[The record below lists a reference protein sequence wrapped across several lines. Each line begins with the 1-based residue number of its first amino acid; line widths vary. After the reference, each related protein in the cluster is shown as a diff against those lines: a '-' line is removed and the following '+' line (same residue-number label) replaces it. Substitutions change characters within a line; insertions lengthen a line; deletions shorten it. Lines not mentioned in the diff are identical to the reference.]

1 MASTSPNKNNKQTDL
16 FLRRNN
22 STTRRL
28 KISSAGG
35 AWSLSSTTDGTA
47 IPQQPSQQN
56 ILLQT
61 KTATPTKKRS
71 SSPPLSPVMLSP
83 IRSARLS
90 PLVGHP
96 DSMSE
101 TINGGRNGYMG
112 PFSVTDERQAYG
124 ASDTIAKNYRL
135 HSAGL
140 TMALMRHPQDHMDA
154 VAAKEAEAAAN
165 GGMRRASKGMSRSAS
180 APLSLVPVSP
190 APRGLHKM
198 NRGPKPPTR
207 RLNATD
213 WDPSGPGQSFEQAK
227 MAAVNARTVQTPHPY
242 RMNIP
247 GPLLTKG
254 TDEWKVS
261 DTTVQAIEKY
271 WNALST
277 SESDAREVHQDRVA
291 GIAARCEMHEKVA
304 LKQFFDMTMV
314 EVQYE
319 YAAANRRTAL
329 NYKLLSPRRGGT
341 GINPQDMRVIPQWW
355 SSSEYRCPSWKI
367 LRRTGVHPDVFPLG
381 LHAMRKYYSA
391 IEFGVAL
398 HLKQMWH
405 IQESKSGTVTS
416 SGILLVDLNSPSLRK
431 HFPLETKMFSTVCKD
446 AMEDM
451 RDSIREHFLTKVFSY
466 LVLTTRGM
474 GSQIMDPENQTA
486 LEEAKLNTTTDL
498 GPLELR
504 LQAAMKKSAQEL
516 KEANGL
522 NDVAQTS
529 QDIDAAAV
537 KLVARAVVF
546 LWKNIRS
553 MFEHSMDRFVQTFQA
568 RASNP
573 VFKHDSKSAF
583 DVYPRDPTRLSGRVS
598 RAQVLVAA
606 IRHAAG
612 KTTGFEDAIYLL
624 GGVSAHEPIIHIA
637 LVMDT
642 TNSEESTG
650 AINISPSLEE
660 LCKSTDQTLEYMCRV
675 VNLTQSDAA
684 EAHPGHRNDNSDS
697 GDEVTTE
704 GQHATSN
711 VPETAKDAAMKRAF
725 GASFD
730 EDLVVSAKNKIRAVL
745 TEEYSRILAAQTQL
759 LCRFGSVFETKED
772 TAITDLCEGEPDGK
786 TSADQCRNELGKVKK
801 MIRRLLSIKK
811 SAMSAVD
818 NVVQGNIFALRT
830 DSFKEQIVNRVDT
843 LVERLVKHVSMINH
857 NTMKDMCNEYS
868 SITEKLVT
876 NPEDSDELKE
886 LQRFFNDI
894 QPRITELNESVRTV
908 VFSRVRFLTLQ
919 RGHYLGTGD
928 KTLFAALFS
937 WPSEMESVQE
947 RSINIQNAEKVKR
960 EEILRN
966 RKRFFDKELKII
978 ERDIAKLYDMNSL
991 EAPEIRRTVK
1001 KIKALEVSIE
1011 GAEVEC
1017 EDIAAQDVLLQLEP
1031 SDEFATFVQSFHGG
1045 LKPFQ
1050 ELWFAINDKLEH
1062 FTTWYESP
1070 LTDLNPEEIE
1080 NTADDIRR
1088 ALMKVQKSF
1097 DDSDQTG
1104 LSELAKTVQLEC
1116 SEFLE
1121 KLHPLMTLLCTRGMK
1136 ARHWSN
1142 INDITG
1148 LSIRH
1153 TPGANLEQMVQYGL
1167 HLHIEDI
1174 EDTCINAS
1182 KEYSLESSLN
1192 KMEEEWNGV
1201 VFGSKAYK
1209 ESGTSILASVEE
1221 IETILDDQIVRAQAM
1236 RGSRYIGPFIDRIT
1250 KWEKMLSTLEDLI
1263 ANWLKVQATW
1273 LYLESIFSSADIQ
1286 KQMPT
1291 EAKRFATVDR
1301 TWRDVMKETEEDPRV
1316 TTIGE
1321 KQGMLDR
1328 LIAANHLLELV
1339 QKGLADYLNTKR
1351 IFFPRFFFLSNDEL
1365 LEILSETKDPTKVQP
1380 HLKKCFEG
1388 IQALVFDKDMAI
1400 THMVSSEKEK
1410 VQFEYDNIKE
1420 KLIQPADSGGCVEIW
1435 LDQIQ
1440 TAMRKTMAYVLDT
1453 SMEAYGVESPK
1464 GGRTEWLA
1472 RYPGQIV
1479 LSVTQT
1485 YWTQETTT
1493 ALTEAADGDKDAL
1506 KKYTDHLTGY
1516 LNDIVAMVRGEVPK
1530 IVRKTISS
1538 LCVLDVHSRDTLQNL
1553 QDAKIDS
1560 PMDFDWLCQLRY
1572 IYIPGG
1578 ESVETGSPASM
1589 KVQMINA
1596 ERLYAYEYLGNSSR
1610 LVITPLTDRCYRTLM
1625 GAIHLDYGGAP
1636 AGPAGTGK
1644 TETVKDLGKAVATQT
1659 VVYNCSDTLDYQAM
1673 GKFFKGLAGTGAWC
1687 CFDEF
1692 NRITLEV
1699 LSVVAQQ
1706 ILTIT
1711 LAKVAKL
1718 DRFDFEDEN
1727 IALRRTCNVFVT
1739 MNPGYAGRQELP
1751 DNLKALMRSVAMMV
1765 PDYAQIGQIILYSMG
1780 YYQGKELAVKIVMTY
1795 KLCSEQLSNQRH
1807 YDYGMRAV
1815 IAVLLTMGNLK
1826 RKFPDVNEDVLCLR
1840 GIVDVNLPKFLAP
1853 DVPLFEG
1860 ITGDL
1865 FPGVSLPVV
1874 DRSKMNPV
1882 LLEHIAEAG
1891 LQPTPY
1897 FLKKVYEI
1905 YEMMCVRHGF
1915 MVVGLP
1921 YAAKTNG
1928 LKMLAKVLT
1937 TLKERDPEDHRW
1949 NKVHY
1954 QIINP
1959 KAVTMGQLYGE
1970 FDPVSREW
1978 SDGVLA
1984 IGYRNFSADPPKVGK
1999 KEDLKWVWFD
2009 GPVDAVWIE
2018 NMNTVLDNNKKLCLM
2033 NGEMIMMS
2041 DSMSM
2046 IFEPMDL
2053 EVASPATVSRV
2064 GVIYMEPH
2072 RMGWR
2077 PCVTSWLQRLQQ
2089 EPHDTESEVPCPA
2102 DKRTWNIDKKE
2113 ADNLNGLFEWLVDPA
2128 LCFVRRMCKEYAP
2141 TFDQTLVVGLCRLLE
2156 GFFESALGVKDDG
2169 KKKRRKKGEEVIKP
2183 SITQA
2188 TMESSFLFAL
2198 IWSIGATI
2206 DGTGRIAFSD
2216 FIHEFLADPNVCEKK
2231 KEYKAVNTQL
2241 MLRDWKYPFDAPRKL
2256 VGKIPSKNMYDE
2268 RFSMETKKW
2277 VGWMSTL
2284 SKHEIP
2290 ADAAFASILV
2300 STEVSQQLEYIMGTL
2315 IAEKHPILLIG
2326 PTGTGK
2332 SALINKL
2339 LCKTLPQEIYRMIK
2353 VGFTARTEAGAAQ
2366 DIIDGQ
2372 LGKRKRGVYGPP
2384 FGCKAV
2390 LFIDDINMPQ
2400 IEEYGAQPPVEL
2412 MRQFCDQNGWY
2423 DNSEKS
2429 FRTMI
2434 DCQLVAAMLPPGGS
2448 NNHITPR
2455 MMRWFSVV
2463 CIDEYQKPAMTLIFS
2478 TILNWHMKVSKMP
2491 NEITKHVKGLVEA
2504 CVDIYEAACANLRP
2518 TPVKSHYMF
2527 NLRDLARITQGL
2539 LALKPYEGMN
2549 ATTIL
2554 PKLFLHE
2561 VTRVIGDRLVNEED
2575 KQWLLDACGETI
2587 EKSFSGHTLNKIL
2600 GPLNP
2605 TGVQVASLDAQRCLF
2620 FGCYTDLGSQKPMYK
2635 EVIDAQALIP
2645 LFDQYLENY
2654 NTMAKTPMDLV
2665 LFVFAIEHVSRV
2677 CRVLAMPGGH
2687 ALLVGVGG
2695 SGRQSLSRLATFVL
2709 DYDIKQIALSK
2720 NYTMVEW
2727 RDDLRII
2734 LKAAGIGSKPF
2745 AFLFSDTQIKYDDFV
2760 LDINSILNT
2769 GQVPN
2774 LFAADDKA
2782 QIIDGMRVHAK
2793 NLPNGKG
2800 KNMSAEDLWEFYLQ
2814 RCQQNLHVLLA
2825 FSPIGSAFRDRL
2837 RAFPSLINCTTID
2850 WFFQWPTDA
2859 LEAVAAKFLST
2870 IEMEDSVKS
2879 QIIVTCSYLHNS
2891 VRTLASKFEEK
2902 LKRVTYTTPTS
2913 YLELLRSYQS
2923 SLDVCREQVGLSRDR
2938 YANGL
2943 DKLDFAAEQVAT
2955 MQQELTDLLPVLA
2968 DSQEKTNEL
2977 MVTIEKKLPGV
2988 QEMQK
2993 TVGQE
2998 AAVVQVEA
3006 DSCNKMKSEC
3016 EADLAE
3022 AIPLL
3027 AMALKALDTLK
3038 SSDITEVKAMK
3049 TPPAGVVLTMSA
3061 VCIMMG
3067 VKSEKIK
3074 DPNDPTKKVTDF
3086 WGPSKKHLLGDSKFL
3101 SHLKVYDKD
3110 NIDPKIMKKIRKTYI
3125 DDPGF
3130 QPNIVK
3136 KASVAAMGL
3145 CQWVRAME
3153 AYDRVAKV
3161 VAPKKAKLAESEAQL
3176 KVTLEALGIKKAE
3189 LKKVEDDLA
3198 ALEANLSEAQTRK
3211 KDLEA
3216 NVALCN
3222 DKLVRAQELLDGLGG
3237 EKTRWGASV
3246 ERLNDEY
3253 LQVTGNVLISAGL
3266 MAYLGPF
3273 TSEFRSD
3280 IIKDWVVV
3288 CKERKIP
3295 CADEPSLVRTLGDQ
3309 VAIRQ
3314 WQLEGLPADAIST
3327 DNAITVFNSRRW
3339 PLMIDPQGQANKWIR
3354 NMEKANQ
3361 LKAIKLTDEN
3371 YMRTVENAVQFG
3383 SPVLLENV
3391 LEELDPTLEPLLQK
3405 LTFKQGGVLCIRLGD
3420 STVEYSEE
3428 FRFYMTTKL
3437 TNPHYLPEVAV
3448 KVTLLNFMITPAG
3461 LRDQL
3466 LTIVVV
3472 EERPDLAAEK
3482 NRLIVEG
3489 AENAKKLKECED
3501 NILAILSSAEG
3512 NILENADAIKA
3523 LKDSKE
3529 ISNEI
3534 AEKQRITIE
3543 TEKQIDEVRA
3553 KYVPVAVRGQI
3564 LYFNVSDLALIE
3576 PTYQYSLE
3584 WFAALFVKGIRN
3596 SEKSRDLEKRLENL
3610 SAFFTYS
3617 LYCNICRSLLEKDK
3631 LLFSFLTT
3639 IRIAQAVGTV
3649 DYAEWY
3655 FLLTGGMVVEN
3666 RHRNPAKDWLSEKG
3680 WGEFCRLSDLPAFSG
3695 LRISIAGEPDL
3706 WKVIY
3711 DSDDAESEPLPGDWN
3726 SRLDIFKKLLV
3737 LRCIRPDKLELAI
3750 QNYIIDSMGHKYV
3763 TPPSFNLPACFEESA
3778 PLSPLVFVL
3787 SAGADPMTN
3796 LLKLA
3801 SDMKMQVD
3809 SVSLGQGQGP
3819 KAEKLMTDGKKN
3831 GTWVCL
3837 QNAHLASSWL
3847 PSLERVCEQ
3856 TTADECHDGYR
3867 LWITTYPSNEFP
3879 VSILQN
3885 AVKITL
3891 EPPKGMKANIMGSY
3905 TNDPVCD
3912 PVFFASVEREVIFRR
3927 MLYSLCFFHAN
3938 IQERKEFGALGW
3950 NNAYEFN
3957 NSDLLISIKQ
3967 LAMFLNLYDE
3977 IPFKALNYCLGS
3989 CNYGGRVTDDKDN
4002 RTLDAI
4008 LKDFFCP
4015 EMLEDDH
4022 KITASGSYV
4031 MPPDGNY
4038 QSYLTFIQTLPLTTK
4053 PEVFGLHQNASITK
4067 DQKATRTLLAS
4078 VLITEASR
4086 GGAADDEEEESSD
4099 KDADKKETKSQ
4110 LELTFEIAAIQL
4122 EKIPPL
4128 YDMEF
4133 AKLKYPVKWD
4143 NSMNTVLGQELERFN
4158 KLSSVISQSLKDI
4171 KDGIKGVIVMSAD
4184 LEIAGQSL
4192 FYGKV
4197 PDKWLDASYPSLKP
4211 LSSYVLDFLEKLK
4224 FLKTWLDGKSPPTF
4238 WISGFY
4244 FTQAFLTGTLQ
4255 NHARRYTIP
4264 IDDVHFDYEMMSRPW
4279 ETYRKPPK
4287 DGCYVYG
4294 MFLDGA
4300 RWNPETKLLDHS
4312 RPKVL
4317 FSEAPT
4323 VWLKPAASAD
4333 LKVFSHYV
4341 CPTYKTSQRYGMLS
4355 TTGHS
4360 TNFVMYLK
4368 IPSEEGS
4375 SDQWIKG
4382 GVAALTQL
4390 DD

>member
-1 MASTSPNKNNKQTDL
+1 MADKKQNSTSDL
-16 FLRRNN
+16 FLQRNAPV
-22 STTRRL
+22 SRRL
-28 KISSAGG
+28 QISSSGG
-35 AWSLSSTTDGTA
+35 AWSLSSATTSSSNAGNNDQQQQRDFLRSDTA
-47 IPQQPSQQN
+47 SP
-56 ILLQT
+56 T
-61 KTATPTKKRS
+61 KTRTSLAP
-71 SSPPLSPVMLSP
+71 SSPIMLSP

-90 PLVGHP
+90 TRGAGEA
-96 DSMSE
+96 DAMSE
-101 TINGGRNGYMG
+101 TVGGSKHVFMG
-112 PFSVTDERQAYG
+112 PFSITDERQAYG

-135 HSAGL
+135 HSRGL
-140 TMALMRHPQDHMDA
+140 TMDLIKNSQDHMDM
-154 VAAKEAEAAAN
+154 VAAKEAESASSESAASR
-165 GGMRRASKGMSRSAS
+165 MKGLTRSAS
-180 APLSLVPVSP
+180 APLSVIPVSP

-198 NRGPKPPTR
+198 NRGPKPATR
-207 RLNATD
+207 MLDAKN

-227 MAAVNARTVQTPHPY
+227 MEAVLSRTVQTPHPY
-242 RMNIP
+242 RMDVP
-247 GPLLTKG
+247 GVLLVRG
-254 TDEWKVS
+254 TDEWKVNES
-261 DTTVQAIEKY
+261 TARAIEKY
-271 WNALST
+271 WEVLTT
-277 SESDAREVHQDRVA
+277 SESDTREPDEARLNGITTRSEMASKPKVLHRCFDMIMSEVHQD
-291 GIAARCEMHEKVA
+291 
-304 LKQFFDMTMV
+304 
-314 EVQYE
+314 
-319 YAAANRRTAL
+319 YAAANRRMTL

-341 GINPQDMRVIPQWW
+341 GINPKDLIDLPQWW
-355 SSSEYRCPSWKI
+355 SSAEYRCPSWKV
-367 LRRTGVHPDVFPLG
+367 LRRTGVNPDVFPNG
-381 LHAMRKYYSA
+381 LNSMRSYYSA
-391 IEFGVAL
+391 LEFGVSL
-398 HLKQMWH
+398 HLSQMWF
-405 IQESKSGTVTS
+405 EEECKSGSTRN
-416 SGILLVDLNSPSLRK
+416 GILFADLAAPSLRK
-431 HFPLETKMFSTVCKD
+431 LFPLESNLFSTACKD
-446 AMEDM
+446 AMEDT
-451 RDSIREHFLTKVFSY
+451 RDSLREHFLAKVFAF

-474 GSQIMDPENQTA
+474 GSQIMDPENQAA
-486 LEEAKLNTTTDL
+486 LADAKNASASKKEL

-504 LQAAMKKSAQEL
+504 LQAAMEKSAQEFNDAQSVGGTAQSSED
-516 KEANGL
+516 KDAEA
-522 NDVAQTS
+522 T
-529 QDIDAAAV
+529 
-537 KLVARAVVF
+537 KLVVRGVVF
-546 LWKNIRS
+546 LWKQLRK
-553 MFEHSMDRFVQTFQA
+553 MFEHSLDAFVDTFES
-568 RASNP
+568 RNHHP
-573 VFKHDSKSAF
+573 IFKHDSMLAH
-583 DVYPRDPTRLSGRVS
+583 DITPRNPTRLAGRATRSQILIAALRHTSGK
-598 RAQVLVAA
+598 A
-606 IRHAAG
+606 
-612 KTTGFEDAIYLL
+612 TGFENAIYLQ
-624 GGVSAHEPIIHIA
+624 GGVQLREPIINLSLAMNTNEEEGDIGT
-637 LVMDT
+637 LVV
-642 TNSEESTG
+642 
-650 AINISPSLEE
+650 SPTLKE
-660 LCKSTDQTLEYMCRV
+660 LYGCTDQTLGYLCRV
-675 VNLTQSDAA
+675 VNLTQRDAA
-684 EAHPGHRNDNSDS
+684 EAHPGHRSNADDQDTNAND
-697 GDEVTTE
+697 DEDGTTE
-704 GQHATSN
+704 ASG
-711 VPETAKDAAMKRAF
+711 AAMKRAF
-725 GASFD
+725 GAQSD
-730 EDLVVSAKNKIRAVL
+730 EELLRFAQEKVRTVL
-745 TEEYSRILAAQTQL
+745 TEEYTRLLNAHTQMLA
-759 LCRFGSVFETKED
+759 RFGSVFDSAKDEAVTQ
-772 TAITDLCEGEPDGK
+772 LCENSSEGK
-786 TSADQCRNELGKVKK
+786 TPADQCRNELSKINK
-801 MIRRLLSIKK
+801 MIRGFLRVKN
-811 SAMSAVD
+811 SALYAVD
-818 NVVQGNIFALRT
+818 SMVHSNIFALNTEVLKKQLIDRL
-830 DSFKEQIVNRVDT
+830 DG
-843 LVERLVKHVSMINH
+843 LVARLVKHVSTVNH
-857 NTMKDMCNEYS
+857 DHMKAMCNEYS
-868 SITEKLVT
+868 TITERLVT

-886 LQRFFNDI
+886 LQQFFNDI
-894 QPRITELNESVRTV
+894 QPRLTEMNEAVRLI
-908 VFSRVRFLTLQ
+908 VFPRVRFLTLGQ
-919 RGHYLGTGD
+919 GHYLGTGD

-978 ERDIAKLYDMNSL
+978 ERDIAKLYDMHSL
-991 EAPEIRRTVK
+991 DASEIKRAVK
-1001 KIKALEVSIE
+1001 KIKALEAAIE
-1011 GAEVEC
+1011 GAEIEC
-1017 EDIAAQDVLLQLEP
+1017 EDIAAQDILLQVEG
-1031 SDEFATFVQSFHGG
+1031 SDDFTVQVATFNNKLQ
-1045 LKPFQ
+1045 PFKD
-1050 ELWFAINDKLEH
+1050 LWFTVDEKLQQ
-1062 FTTWYESP
+1062 FTKWNEDP
-1070 LTDLNPEEIE
+1070 LTDLIPEEVE

-1088 ALMKVQKSF
+1088 SLVKVKKSF
-1097 DDSDQTG
+1097 EATDQTG
-1104 LSELAKTVQLEC
+1104 LAELAKTVQLEC
-1116 SEFLE
+1116 TDFLE
-1121 KLHPLMTLLCTRGMK
+1121 KMLPLMTLLCTRGMK
-1136 ARHWSN
+1136 ARHWSA

-1153 TPGANLEQMVQYGL
+1153 SPNANLQQMVQYGL
-1167 HLHIEDI
+1167 HLHVDDI

-1182 KEYSLESSLN
+1182 KEFSLEMSLN
-1192 KMEEEWNGV
+1192 KMEEEWEGV
-1201 VFGSKAYK
+1201 IFESKAYK
-1209 ESGTSILASVEE
+1209 ESGTAILASTEE

-1236 RGSRYIGPFIDRIT
+1236 RGSRFIGPFVDRIT
-1250 KWEKMLSTLEDLI
+1250 KWEKMLALLEDLI

-1301 TWRDVMKETEEDPRV
+1301 TWRDVMKETDEDPKV

-1321 KQGMLDR
+1321 KQGMLER

-1380 HLKKCFEG
+1380 HLRKCFEG

-1400 THMVSSEKEK
+1400 THMVSAEKEK
-1410 VQFEYDNIKE
+1410 VKFEYDKIKE

-1440 TAMRKTMAYVLDT
+1440 SAMRKTMAYVCDV
-1453 SMEAYGVESPK
+1453 SMEEYGKQTPN

-1472 RYPGQIV
+1472 DYPGQIV
-1479 LSVTQT
+1479 LGVSQT
-1485 YWTQETTT
+1485 YWTAETK
-1493 ALTEAADGDKDAL
+1493 AVLTEAQQGDKDAVQN
-1506 KKYTDHLTGY
+1506 YADVLTGY

-1530 IVRKTISS
+1530 IVRKTISA
-1538 LCVLDVHSRDTLQNL
+1538 LCVLDVHSRDTVQSLA
-1553 QDAKIDS
+1553 DHEICS
-1560 PMDFDWLCQLRY
+1560 PMDFDWLCQLRV
-1572 IYIPGG
+1572 IHVPGG
-1578 ESVETGSPASM
+1578 ESAETGNPASM

-1596 ERLYAYEYLGNSSR
+1596 ERLYAYEYLGNSMR

-1659 VVYNCSDTLDYQAM
+1659 VVYNCSDTLDYLAM

-1711 LAKVAKL
+1711 IAKVALL

-1727 IALRRTCNVFVT
+1727 ISLRRTCNVFVT

-1780 YYQGKELAVKIVMTY
+1780 YYKGKELAVKIVMTY
-1795 KLCSEQLSNQRH
+1795 KLCSEQLSNQKH

-1826 RKFPDVNEDVLCLR
+1826 RKFPEVEEDILCLR

-1865 FPGVSLPVV
+1865 FPGVELPTV
-1874 DRSKMNPV
+1874 DRSNMQPV

-1891 LQPTPY
+1891 LQPTDY
-1897 FLKKVYEI
+1897 FLKKVFEI

-1937 TLKERDPEDHRW
+1937 TLKERDPEDPRW

-1959 KAVTMGQLYGE
+1959 KSITMGQLYGQ

-1999 KEDLKWVWFD
+1999 KDDLKWVWFD
-2009 GPVDAVWIE
+2009 GPVDAIWIE

-2041 DSMSM
+2041 ESMSM

-2072 RMGWR
+2072 KLGWE
-2077 PCVTSWLQRLQQ
+2077 PCVQSWLQRMQG
-2089 EPHDTESEVPCPA
+2089 ETHDPDSETPCPLGM
-2102 DKRTWNIDKKE
+2102 RTWNLSKEE
-2113 ADNLNGLFEWLVDPA
+2113 ADHLNGLFNWLTDPSI
-2128 LCFVRRMCKEYAP
+2128 CFVRRMCKEYAP
-2141 TFDQTLVVGLCRLLE
+2141 TLDQTLVVGLCRLLE
-2156 GFFESALGVKDDG
+2156 SLLETALGEVKEV
-2169 KKKRRKKGEEVIKP
+2169 KKRKKKGEEVIRKTISTP
-2183 SITQA
+2183 VL
-2188 TMESSFLFAL
+2188 ESTFFFAL
-2198 IWSIGATI
+2198 IWSVGATI
-2206 DGTGRIAFSD
+2206 DGAGRVAFSD
-2216 FIHEFLADPNVCEKK
+2216 FLHAFLADPLVCEKN
-2231 KEYKAVNTQL
+2231 KEYKNVNTQL
-2241 MLRDWKYPFDAPRKL
+2241 MLRNWTYPFEGPRKFA
-2256 VGKIPSKNMYDE
+2256 GKLPSKNVYDE
-2268 RFSMETKKW
+2268 KYSLEAQKW
-2277 VGWMSTL
+2277 VSWMS
-2284 SKHEIP
+2284 SKGKLEIP
-2290 ADAAFASILV
+2290 EDAAFSSILV
-2300 STEVSQQLEYIMGTL
+2300 PTEVTEQLDFIMGLL
-2315 IAEKHPILLIG
+2315 IVEACPLLLIG

-2332 SALINKL
+2332 SAVISKL
-2339 LCKTLPQEIYRMIK
+2339 LTRDMPQEIYRMIK
-2353 VGFTARTEAGAAQ
+2353 VGFTAQTEPGAAQ
-2366 DIIDGQ
+2366 EIIDGR

-2390 LFIDDINMPQ
+2390 LFIDDINMPE

-2412 MRQFCDQNGWY
+2412 IRQFCDQGGWF

-2429 FRTMI
+2429 FRKMI

-2448 NNHITPR
+2448 NNNITPR
-2455 MMRWFSVV
+2455 MMRWFSVI
-2463 CIDEYQKPAMTLIFS
+2463 CIDEFQKPALTLIFS
-2478 TILNWHMKVSKMP
+2478 TILEWHMHKAKMP
-2491 NEITKHVKGLVEA
+2491 NDVTRHTKGLVEA
-2504 CVDIYEAACANLRP
+2504 CVNIYEFSCANLRP

-2539 LALKPYEGMN
+2539 LALQPYDGMD
-2549 ATTIL
+2549 AGSIL
-2554 PKLFLHE
+2554 PKLYLHE
-2561 VTRVIGDRLVNEED
+2561 VTRVIGDRLVNDED
-2575 KQWLLDACGETI
+2575 KQWLLTACGEVI
-2587 EKSFSGHTLNKIL
+2587 EECFSGHTLNKLI

-2605 TGVQVASLDAQRCLF
+2605 TGVQVASLDGLRNLF
-2620 FGCYTDLGSQKPMYK
+2620 FGFYTELGSSKPMYK
-2635 EVIDAQALIP
+2635 EVLDSQSLIP
-2645 LFDQYLENY
+2645 LFEQYLENY
-2654 NTMAKTPMDLV
+2654 NALAKTPMDLV
-2665 LFVFAIEHVSRV
+2665 LFVFAVEHVSRV

-2734 LKAAGIGSKPF
+2734 LKEAGIGTKPYV
-2745 AFLFSDTQIKYDDFV
+2745 FLFSDTQIKYNDFV

-2782 QIIDGMRVHAK
+2782 TIIDGMRIHAK
-2793 NLPNGKG
+2793 NLPNGRG
-2800 KNMSAEDLWEFYLQ
+2800 KSMSAEDLWDFYLE

-2859 LEAVAAKFLST
+2859 LEAVATKFLAP
-2870 IEMEDSVKS
+2870 IKMEDEIKS
-2879 QIIVTCSYLHNS
+2879 QIVVTCSYLHNS
-2891 VRTLASKFEEK
+2891 VRLLAVKYEEQ

-2913 YLELLRSYQS
+2913 YLELLKSYSS
-2923 SLDVCREQVGLSRDR
+2923 SLDNCREQVALARDR

-2943 DKLDFAAEQVAT
+2943 DKLDFAAEQVAH
-2955 MQQELTDLLPVLA
+2955 MQKELTDLLPVLA
-2968 DSQEKTNEL
+2968 DSQVKTDEL
-2977 MVTIEKKLPGV
+2977 MATIEKKLPGV
-2988 QEMQK
+2988 QELQK
-2993 TVGQE
+2993 TVGAE

-3006 DSCNKMKSEC
+3006 DKCNTMKSEC

-3027 AMALKALDTLK
+3027 ASALKALDTLK

-3049 TPPAGVVLTMSA
+3049 TPPSGVVLTMHA

-3067 VKSEKIK
+3067 VSGEKIK
-3074 DPNDPTKKVTDF
+3074 DPNDPSKKIMDF
-3086 WGPSKKHLLGDSKFL
+3086 WGPAKKHLLGDSKFL
-3101 SHLKVYDKD
+3101 SNLKVYDKD
-3110 NIDPKIMKKIRKTYI
+3110 NIDAKKMAKIRKKFI
-3125 DDPGF
+3125 PDENF
-3130 QPNIVK
+3130 QPAIVK

-3145 CQWVRAME
+3145 CSWVRAME

-3161 VAPKKAKLAESEAQL
+3161 VAPKKAKLAESSAQL
-3176 KVTLEALGIKKAE
+3176 KVTLEALGVKKAD

-3198 ALEANLSEAQTRK
+3198 ALEANLAEAQRK
-3211 KDLEA
+3211 KADLEA
-3216 NVALCN
+3216 NVQLCN
-3222 DKLVRAQELLDGLGG
+3222 DKLVRATELLEGLGG
-3237 EKTRWGASV
+3237 EKSRWGESV
-3246 ERLNDEY
+3246 TRLSEEY
-3253 LQVTGNVLISAGL
+3253 KQVTGNVLVSAGL

-3273 TSEFRSD
+3273 TSEFRSG
-3280 IIKDWVVV
+3280 IINDWANI

-3295 CADEPSLVRTLGDQ
+3295 CANAPSLMRTLGDS
-3309 VAIRQ
+3309 VTVRQ
-3314 WQLEGLPADAIST
+3314 WQLDGLPADDIST
-3327 DNAITVFNSRRW
+3327 DNAITIFNSRRW

-3354 NMEKANQ
+3354 NMEKENQ

-3391 LEELDPTLEPLLQK
+3391 LEQLDPTLEPLLQK
-3405 LTFKQGGVLCIRLGD
+3405 LTFKQGGVTCIRLGD

-3466 LTIVVV
+3466 LTTVVL

-3501 NILAILSSAEG
+3501 NILGILSSAEG

-3523 LKDSKE
+3523 LKDSKA
-3529 ISNEI
+3529 ISNVI
-3534 AEKQRITIE
+3534 AEKQKVAIE
-3543 TEKQIDEVRA
+3543 TEKKIDEVRS

-3564 LYFNVSDLALIE
+3564 LYFNVADLALIE

-3584 WFAALFVKGIRN
+3584 WFSALFVRGIQN
-3596 SEKSRDLEKRLENL
+3596 SEKSRDLDKRLENL

-3639 IRIAQAVGTV
+3639 VRIAQGKNEL

-3666 RHRNPAKDWLSEKG
+3666 TNRNPAKEWLSDKG
-3680 WGEFCRLSDLPAFSG
+3680 WGELCRLSDLPAFQG
-3695 LRISIAGEPDL
+3695 LRHSISGEPVL
-3706 WKVIY
+3706 WRVIY
-3711 DSDDAESEPLPGDWN
+3711 DSDDAENEPLPGDWN
-3726 SRLDIFKKLLV
+3726 EKLSTFKKMLV
-3737 LRCIRPDKLELAI
+3737 LRCIRPDKLELAV
-3750 QNYIIDSMGHKYV
+3750 QNYIIECMGMKYV
-3763 TPPSFNLPACFEESA
+3763 TPPPFNLPACFEESA

-3801 SDMKMQVD
+3801 SDMKTQVD

-3819 KAEKLMTDGKKN
+3819 KAEKLMVDGKKN

-3856 TTADECHDGYR
+3856 TTAEECHNDYR
-3867 LWITTYPSNEFP
+3867 LWITTYPSDEFP

-3891 EPPKGMKANIMGSY
+3891 EPPKGMRANIMGSY
-3905 TNDPVCD
+3905 TNDPICD
-3912 PVFFASVEREVIFRR
+3912 PVFFSSVKREVIFRR
-3927 MLYSLCFFHAN
+3927 MLYSLCFFHSN

-3967 LAMFLNLYDE
+3967 LSMFLDLYEE
-3977 IPFKALNYCLGS
+3977 IPFKALNYCYS
-3989 CNYGGRVTDDKDN
+3989 QCNYGGRVTDDKDN

-4015 EMLEDDH
+4015 AMLEDDH
-4022 KITASGSYV
+4022 PITASGSYV

-4067 DQKATRTLLAS
+4067 DQKATRMLLAS

-4086 GGAADDEEEESSD
+4086 GGGGDDDDDDAGDAED
-4099 KDADKKETKSQ
+4099 KVEKKSQ
-4110 LELTFEIAAIQL
+4110 LDLTFDIAETQL
-4122 EKIPPL
+4122 QKIPPPF
-4128 YDMEF
+4128 DMEY

-4158 KLSSVISQSLKDI
+4158 TLSSVITQSLQDI
-4171 KDGIKGVIVMSAD
+4171 MDGIKGVIVMSSD
-4184 LEIAGQSL
+4184 LEFAGQSL
-4192 FYGKV
+4192 FYGAV
-4197 PDKWLDASYPSLKP
+4197 PEKWLDASYPSLKP
-4211 LSSYVLDFLEKLK
+4211 LASYVLDLLDRLL
-4224 FLKTWLDGKSPPTF
+4224 FLKKWLDGKAPPTY
-4238 WISGFY
+4238 WVSGFY

-4264 IDDVHFDYEMMSRPW
+4264 IDDVAFDYEMMARPW
-4279 ETYRKPPK
+4279 ETYRKGPK

-4294 MFLDGA
+4294 LYLDGA
-4300 RWNPETKLLDHS
+4300 RWNPDKKLLDHS
-4312 RPKVL
+4312 LPKVL
-4317 FSEAPT
+4317 FAELPM
-4323 VWLKPAASAD
+4323 VWLKPAANAE
-4333 LKVFSHYV
+4333 LKEFDHYV

-4368 IPSEEGS
+4368 IPSEAGS
-4375 SDQWIKG
+4375 SDSWIKG

>member
-1 MASTSPNKNNKQTDL
+1 MLETKVNNLFSFLISLFSFLLLLFFLYLYRVFSFD
-16 FLRRNN
+16 FLRHR
-22 STTRRL
+22 
-28 KISSAGG
+28 
-35 AWSLSSTTDGTA
+35 
-47 IPQQPSQQN
+47 
-56 ILLQT
+56 
-61 KTATPTKKRS
+61 PT
-71 SSPPLSPVMLSP
+71 LNV
-83 IRSARLS
+83 I
-90 PLVGHP
+90 
-96 DSMSE
+96 
-101 TINGGRNGYMG
+101 
-112 PFSVTDERQAYG
+112 
-124 ASDTIAKNYRL
+124 
-135 HSAGL
+135 
-140 TMALMRHPQDHMDA
+140 
-154 VAAKEAEAAAN
+154 
-165 GGMRRASKGMSRSAS
+165 
-180 APLSLVPVSP
+180 PVSP
-190 APRGLHKM
+190 APRGKYKL
-198 NRGPKPPTR
+198 NRGAPPKKNV
-207 RLNATD
+207 LDKKN
-213 WDPSGPGQSFEQAK
+213 WDPSRSMGTSFEEAK
-227 MAAVNARTVQTPHPY
+227 MKAVRSRTIQTPHPY
-242 RMNIP
+242 RLDLP
-247 GPLLTKG
+247 GQLLTKG
-254 TDEWKVS
+254 TDEWKIN

-271 WNALST
+271 WNVLSK
-277 SESDAREVHQDRVA
+277 SDSDTRDPGNQRIA
-291 GIAARCEMHEKVA
+291 GIAARSEMENKPE
-304 LKQFFDMTMV
+304 LRNYFDMIMS
-314 EVQYE
+314 EVHME
-319 YAAANRRTAL
+319 YSAANRRIAL
-329 NYKLLSPRRGGT
+329 DYKLMSPRRGGT
-341 GINPQDMRVIPQWW
+341 GINPKDLHALPQWW
-355 SSSEYRCPSWKI
+355 SSPEYRCPSWKI
-367 LRRTGVHPDVFPLG
+367 LRNTGINPDVFPIG
-381 LHAMRKYYSA
+381 LHALRSYYSA
-391 IEFGVAL
+391 VEFGASL
-398 HLKQMWH
+398 HLSHMWH
-405 IQESKSGTVTS
+405 VQQNTS
-416 SGILLVDLNSPSLRK
+416 SSSNILLVDLNAPSFRK
-431 HFPLETKMFSTVCKD
+431 NFPLDTKAFTSACKD
-446 AMEDM
+446 TMEDM
-451 RDSIREHFLTKVFSY
+451 RDSLREHFLAKVFAY
-466 LVLTTRGM
+466 LVMTTRGM
-474 GSQIMDPENQTA
+474 GSQIMDPDNQSA
-486 LEEAKLNTTTDL
+486 LEDTKNKAKEEL

-504 LQAAMKKSAQEL
+504 LQAAMEKSAALDAKENIKDGVKSPQEIDD
-516 KEANGL
+516 EA
-522 NDVAQTS
+522 T
-529 QDIDAAAV
+529 
-537 KLVARAVVF
+537 KLVVRGVVF
-546 LWKNIRS
+546 LWKQFRA
-553 MFEHSMDRFVQTFQA
+553 MFENSVDAFVDSFESRHSH
-568 RASNP
+568 P
-573 VFKHDSKSAF
+573 ILKHDSTTAF
-583 DVYPRDPTRLSGRVS
+583 SVHPRDPTRLPGQATKS
-598 RAQVLVAA
+598 QILVAA

-612 KTTGFEDAIYLL
+612 KTTGFEDAIYQQ
-624 GGVSAHEPIIHIA
+624 GGVQVREPIVTLSLTMYIA
-637 LVMDT
+637 DEDGV
-642 TNSEESTG
+642 NTG
-650 AINISPSLEE
+650 ELTISPSLEE
-660 LCKSTDQTLEYMCRV
+660 LCNSTNKTLEYMCRV

-684 EAHPGHRNDNSDS
+684 EAHPGHRNSSDS
-697 GDEVTTE
+697 DEEDENGD
-704 GQHATSN
+704 
-711 VPETAKDAAMKRAF
+711 TASPKGPSAMKRAF

-730 EDLVVSAKNKIRAVL
+730 EDLVLVAQSKIKNVL
-745 TEEYSRILAAQTQL
+745 TSEYTRMLQEHQKML
-759 LCRFGSVFETKED
+759 GRFENIFSNEHDETV
-772 TAITDLCEGEPDGK
+772 TNLCENEPEGK
-786 TSADQCRNELGKVKK
+786 TPADRCRNELQKIQATIQKLLRVKN
-801 MIRRLLSIKK
+801 
-811 SAMSAVD
+811 SALFAVD
-818 NVVQGNIFALRT
+818 DTVQSNIFTLST
-830 DSFKEQIVNRVDT
+830 DGLKEQIIGRVDA
-843 LVERLVKHVSMINH
+843 LVERLVKHVAVLNH
-857 NTMKDMCNEYS
+857 AHMKDMCNEYS
-868 SITEKLVT
+868 SITERLVT

-886 LQRFFNDI
+886 LQKFFNDI
-894 QPRITELNESVRTV
+894 QPRITEMNEAVRNI
-908 VFSRVRFLTLQ
+908 VFKRVKFLTLA

-937 WPSEMESVQE
+937 WPSEMESVQD

-991 EAPEIRRTVK
+991 ETSEIKRTVK
-1001 KIKALEVSIE
+1001 KIKALEVAIE

-1017 EDIAAQDVLLQLEP
+1017 NDIAAQDEILQVES
-1031 SDEFATFVQSFHGG
+1031 SDEFAVQVASYDGK
-1045 LKPFQ
+1045 LKPFK
-1050 ELWFAINDKLEH
+1050 ELWFTIDDKVQH
-1062 FTTWYESP
+1062 FSKWHEDP

-1080 NTADDIRR
+1080 NTADDLRR
-1088 ALMKVQKSF
+1088 ALIKVQRAF
-1097 DDSDQTG
+1097 DDSEQPG
-1104 LSELAKTVQLEC
+1104 LAEIAKTVSLEC
-1116 SEFLE
+1116 GDFVE

-1136 ARHWSN
+1136 ARHWSS

-1153 TPGANLEQMVQYGL
+1153 SPNANLNQMIQYGL

-1182 KEYSLESSLN
+1182 KEFSLEVSLN
-1192 KMEEEWNGV
+1192 KMEEEWEGV
-1201 VFGSKAYK
+1201 VFEQKAYK
-1209 ESGTSILASVEE
+1209 ESGTGILASVEE

-1236 RGSRYIGPFIDRIT
+1236 RGSRYIAPFLDRIT
-1250 KWEKMLSTLEDLI
+1250 KWEKMLATLEDLI

-1301 TWRDVMKETEEDPRV
+1301 TWRDVMKETDEDPRV

-1380 HLKKCFEG
+1380 HLRKCFEG

-1400 THMVSSEKEK
+1400 THMVSAEKEK
-1410 VQFEYDNIKE
+1410 VEFEYDNIKE

-1440 TAMRKTMAYVLDT
+1440 TAMRKTMAYILDT
-1453 SMEAYGVESPK
+1453 AMEEYGIQTPQ
-1464 GGRTEWLA
+1464 GGRTKWLA
-1472 RYPGQIV
+1472 DYPGQIV

-1485 YWTQETTT
+1485 YWTSETTDVLNR
-1493 ALTEAADGDKDAL
+1493 AKEGDKDAL
-1506 KKYTDHLTGY
+1506 QIYTDKLTGY

-1530 IVRKTISS
+1530 IVRKTISA
-1538 LCVLDVHSRDTLQNL
+1538 LCVLDVHSRDTV
-1553 QDAKIDS
+1553 QDLVNGNICS
-1560 PMDFDWLCQLRY
+1560 PMDFDWLSQLRY
-1572 IYIPGG
+1572 IHIPGG
-1578 ESVETGSPASM
+1578 ESVRTGSPGSM

-1596 ERLYAYEYLGNSSR
+1596 ERQYAYEYLGNSSR

-1673 GKFFKGLAGTGAWC
+1673 GKFFKGLCGTGAWC

-1706 ILTIT
+1706 ILTIN
-1711 LAKVAKL
+1711 LAKMARL

-1727 IALRRTCNVFVT
+1727 IMLRRTCNIFVT

-1751 DNLKALMRSVAMMV
+1751 DNLKALVRSVAMMV

-1795 KLCSEQLSNQRH
+1795 KLCSEQLSNQKH

-1826 RKFPDVNEDVLCLR
+1826 RKFPDIDEDILCLR

-1874 DRSKMNPV
+1874 DRSKMDPV
-1882 LLEHIAEAG
+1882 LMEHIAEAG

-1897 FLKKVYEI
+1897 FKKKVYEI

-1915 MVVGLP
+1915 MVVGQA

-1937 TLKERDPEDHRW
+1937 TLKERDPEDSRW

-1959 KAVTMGQLYGE
+1959 KSITMGQLYGE

-1978 SDGVLA
+1978 SDGILA

-2041 DSMSM
+2041 DTMSM

-2077 PCVTSWLQRLQQ
+2077 PCVTSWLGRMQH
-2089 EPHDTESEVPCPA
+2089 EVHDPESETPCPPGT
-2102 DKRTWNIDKKE
+2102 RTWNISKDE
-2113 ADNLNGLFEWLVDPA
+2113 ADNLNGLFEWLIDPA
-2128 LCFVRRMCKEYAP
+2128 LCFVRRMVKEYAP
-2141 TFDQTLVVGLCRLLE
+2141 TLDQTLVVGCCRLLE
-2156 GFFESALGVKDDG
+2156 GLLESMLGYHDDG
-2169 KKKRRKKGEEVIKP
+2169 KRKKKKRGEVAEKKTIN
-2183 SITQA
+2183 QA
-2188 TMESSFLFAL
+2188 TMESSFFFAL
-2198 IWSIGATI
+2198 VWSVGATI
-2206 DGTGRIAFSD
+2206 DGPGREAFSNFIIAF
-2216 FIHEFLADPNVCEKK
+2216 IEDPALCEKN

-2241 MLRDWKYPFDAPRKL
+2241 MLRNWKYPYESPRKFG
-2256 VGKIPSKNMYDE
+2256 GKLPSKNVYDE
-2268 RFSMETKKW
+2268 RFSVETHKW
-2277 VGWMSTL
+2277 VDWMKKG
-2284 SKHEIP
+2284 KHEIP
-2290 ADAAFASILV
+2290 ADAQFSSILV
-2300 STEVSQQLEYIMGTL
+2300 PTIVTEQLEYVLGVL
-2315 IAEKHPILLIG
+2315 VKESHPILLIG

-2339 LCKTLPQEIYRMIK
+2339 LTKDMPQEVYRMIK
-2353 VGFTARTEAGAAQ
+2353 VGFNAQ
-2366 DIIDGQ
+2366 TKSGDAQEIIDGR
-2372 LGKRKRGVYGPP
+2372 LGKRRKGVFGPP

-2390 LFIDDINMPQ
+2390 IFIDDINMPE
-2400 IEEYGAQPPVEL
+2400 IEEYGAQAPVEL

-2423 DNSEKS
+2423 DNKEKA
-2429 FRTMI
+2429 FRKMI
-2434 DCQLVAAMLPPGGS
+2434 DCQLLAAMLPPGGS

-2455 MMRWFSVV
+2455 MMRWFSVI
-2463 CIDEYQKPAMTLIFS
+2463 CIDEFETGALTLIFS
-2478 TILNWHMKVSKMP
+2478 TILNWHMIQSKMP
-2491 NEITKHVKGLVEA
+2491 NEISKHTKGLVEA
-2504 CVDIYEAACANLRP
+2504 CIEIYGASRQNLRP
-2518 TPVKSHYMF
+2518 TPVKSHYVF
-2527 NLRDLARITQGL
+2527 NLRDLARITQGI
-2539 LALKPYEGMN
+2539 LAMKPYEGMDSGS
-2549 ATTIL
+2549 IL

-2561 VTRVIGDRLVNEED
+2561 VTRVIGDRLVNTED
-2575 KQWLLDACGETI
+2575 KQWLLDKSGEVI
-2587 EKSFSGHTLNKIL
+2587 AKNFSGHTLDKLL

-2620 FGCYTDLGSQKPMYK
+2620 FGSYTDLGSQKPMYK
-2635 EVIDAQALIP
+2635 NVIDAQALIP
-2645 LFDQYLENY
+2645 LFEQYLENY
-2654 NTMAKTPMDLV
+2654 NAMAKTPMDLV

-2720 NYTMVEW
+2720 NYTRVEW

-2734 LKAAGIGSKPF
+2734 LKGAGIGQKPYV
-2745 AFLFSDTQIKYDDFV
+2745 FLFSDTQIKYDDFV

-2782 QIIDGMRVHAK
+2782 IILDGMRIHAK
-2793 NLPNGKG
+2793 NLPGGKG
-2800 KNMSAEDLWEFYLQ
+2800 KNMSAEELWEFYLE
-2814 RCQQNLHVLLA
+2814 RCQRNLHVLLA

-2837 RAFPSLINCTTID
+2837 RAFPALINCTTID
-2850 WFFQWPTDA
+2850 WFFEWPTDA
-2859 LEAVAAKFLST
+2859 LEAVATKFMST
-2870 IEMEDSVKS
+2870 IEMEEEVKN
-2879 QIIVTCSYLHNS
+2879 QIIVTCSYLHSS
-2891 VRTLASKFEEK
+2891 VRSLAGKFEEK

-2923 SLDVCREQVGLSRDR
+2923 ALDVCREKVGLMRDR

-2943 DKLDFAAEQVAT
+2943 DKLDFAAEQVAH
-2955 MQQELTDLLPVLA
+2955 MQEELTALLPVLA

-2977 MVTIEKKLPGV
+2977 MATIEKKLPGV

-2993 TVGQE
+2993 TVGAE
-2998 AAVVQVEA
+2998 AAIVQVEA
-3006 DSCNKMKSEC
+3006 DACNKMKSEC

-3061 VCIMMG
+3061 VCIMMS
-3067 VKSEKIK
+3067 VKPEKIK
-3074 DPNDPTKKVTDF
+3074 DPNDPQKKVTDY

-3101 SHLKVYDKD
+3101 NHLKVYDKD
-3110 NIDPKIMKKIRKTYI
+3110 NIAPKIMAKIRKTYI
-3125 DDPGF
+3125 NDPGF
-3130 QPNIVK
+3130 QPDIVK

-3161 VAPKKAKLAESEAQL
+3161 VAPKKAKLAESEATL
-3176 KVTLEALGIKKAE
+3176 KVTLEELGVKKSE
-3189 LKKVEDDLA
+3189 LKKVEDDLG
-3198 ALEANLSEAQTRK
+3198 ALEANLAEAVRK
-3211 KDLEA
+3211 KADLEA
-3216 NVALCN
+3216 NVELCN
-3222 DKLVRAQELLDGLGG
+3222 DKLVRAQQLLDSLGG
-3237 EKTRWGASV
+3237 EKSRWSESVTRLA
-3246 ERLNDEY
+3246 EEY
-3253 LQVTGNVLISAGL
+3253 KQVTGNVLISAGL

-3280 IIKDWVVV
+3280 IIMDWVSI
-3288 CKERKIP
+3288 CKERQIP
-3295 CADEPSLVRTLGDQ
+3295 CADKPSLVRTLGDP

-3314 WQLEGLPADAIST
+3314 WQMEGLPADAIST

-3354 NMEKANQ
+3354 NMEKENQ
-3361 LKAIKLTDEN
+3361 LKAIKLTDDN

-3420 STVEYSEE
+3420 SVVEYSEE

-3466 LTIVVV
+3466 LTTVVL

-3489 AENAKKLKECED
+3489 AESAKKLKGCED
-3501 NILAILSSAEG
+3501 NILHILSSAEG
-3512 NILENADAIKA
+3512 NILENADAIQA
-3523 LKDSKE
+3523 LKDSKI
-3529 ISNEI
+3529 ISNDI
-3534 AEKQRITIE
+3534 AEKQKIQVE

-3584 WFAALFVKGIRN
+3584 WFSALFVKGIRN
-3596 SEKSRDLEKRLENL
+3596 SEKSRDLEKRLSNL

-3631 LLFSFLTT
+3631 LMFSFLTT
-3639 IRIAQAVGTV
+3639 VRIAQGNSEI

-3666 RHRNPAKDWLSEKG
+3666 KNRNPAKDWLSEKG

-3695 LRISIAGEPDL
+3695 LRHSISGEPDL
-3706 WKVIY
+3706 WRKIY
-3711 DSDDAESEPLPGDWN
+3711 DSDDAESEPLPGDW
-3726 SRLDIFKKLLV
+3726 SEKLDTFKKMLV
-3737 LRCIRPDKLELAI
+3737 LRCIRPDKLELAV
-3750 QNYIIDSMGHKYV
+3750 QNFIIESMGEQYV
-3763 TPPSFNLPACFEESA
+3763 TPPPFNLPACFEESA

-3801 SDMKMQVD
+3801 SDVKMQVD

-3819 KAEKLMTDGKKN
+3819 KAEKLMVDGKKN

-3856 TTADECHDGYR
+3856 TTVEECHKDYR

-3891 EPPKGMKANIMGSY
+3891 EPPKGMRANIMGSY
-3905 TNDPVCD
+3905 TNDPICD
-3912 PVFFASVEREVIFRR
+3912 PVFFSSVEREVVFRR
-3927 MLYSLCFFHAN
+3927 MLYSLCFFHSN

-3967 LAMFLNLYDE
+3967 LAMFLDLYEE
-3977 IPFKALNYCLGS
+3977 IPFKALNYCYGA

-4015 EMLEDDH
+4015 EMLMDDH
-4022 KITASGSYV
+4022 KITPSGDYI
-4031 MPPDGNY
+4031 MPPDGNH
-4038 QSYLTFIQTLPLTTK
+4038 QSYLKFIQTLPLTTK

-4067 DQKATRTLLAS
+4067 DQKATRTLLTS
-4078 VLITEASR
+4078 VLVTEASR
-4086 GGAADDEEEESSD
+4086 GGGGDDDDADENDE
-4099 KDADKKETKSQ
+4099 DKKESKSQ
-4110 LELTFEIAAIQL
+4110 LDLTFEIAETQL
-4122 EKIPPL
+4122 QKIPPQ
-4128 YDMEF
+4128 YDMEY

-4143 NSMNTVLGQELERFN
+4143 NSMNTVLGQELQRFN
-4158 KLSSVISQSLKDI
+4158 NLNGIISQSLQDI

-4197 PDKWLDASYPSLKP
+4197 PDKWLDNSYPSLKP
-4211 LSSYVLDFLEKLK
+4211 LSSYVIDFLAKLT
-4224 FLKTWLDGKSPPTF
+4224 FLKKWLDGKAPPTF

-4264 IDDVHFDYEMMSRPW
+4264 IDDVHFDYEMMSRSW
-4279 ETYRKPPK
+4279 ESYRKPPK

-4300 RWNPETKLLDHS
+4300 RWNPDAKILDHS
-4312 RPKVL
+4312 LPKIL
-4317 FSEAPT
+4317 FSDAPT
-4323 VWLKPAASAD
+4323 VWLKPAASKD
-4333 LKVFSHYV
+4333 LKTFSHYV

-4368 IPSEEGS
+4368 IPAEEGS

>member
-1 MASTSPNKNNKQTDL
+1 MKSTQTDKPSTDL

-22 STTRRL
+22 SNIRRL
-28 KISSAGG
+28 KVSNVKGS
-35 AWSLSSTTDGTA
+35 WSLSSTAPSSAEPKKNNTTA
-47 IPQQPSQQN
+47 
-56 ILLQT
+56 T
-61 KTATPTKKRS
+61 TTPTKKRS
-71 SSPPLSPVMLSP
+71 SAPPSSPILLSP

-90 PLVGHP
+90 PQP
-96 DSMSE
+96 DIMSK
-101 TINGGRNGYMG
+101 TIDGSTSEYLG
-112 PFSVTDERQAYG
+112 PFSVTDERVAYG

-135 HSAGL
+135 HSAAL
-140 TMALMRHPQDHMDA
+140 TMDLMKSPEDHMDA
-154 VAAKEAEAAAN
+154 VAAKEAAI
-165 GGMRRASKGMSRSAS
+165 ASSTTIPPFSGKGMKHSAS
-180 APLSLVPVSP
+180 APLSLIPVSP

-207 RLNATD
+207 KIDTTS
-213 WDPSGPGQSFEQAK
+213 WDPSGPGESFEHAK
-227 MAAVNARTVQTPHPY
+227 MDAIRARTVETPHPY
-242 RMNIP
+242 RMKIP
-247 GPLLTKG
+247 GPLLIKG
-254 TDEWKVS
+254 TDEWKIS
-261 DTTVQAIEKY
+261 ETTVQAIEKY
-271 WNALST
+271 WNILST
-277 SESDAREVHQDRVA
+277 SKNDTREPGKNRID
-291 GIAARCEMHEKVA
+291 GIAARCEMNKKQA
-304 LKQFFDMTMV
+304 FKQFFDMSMA
-314 EVQYE
+314 EVYYQYT
-319 YAAANRRTAL
+319 AANRRIAL
-329 NYKLLSPRRGGT
+329 DYKLLSPRRGGT
-341 GINPQDMRVIPQWW
+341 GINPQDLIALPQWW
-355 SSSEYRCPSWKI
+355 TSAEFRCPSWRI
-367 LRRTGVHPDVFPLG
+367 LRHTGISPDVFPLG
-381 LHAMRKYYSA
+381 LNTLRSYYSG
-391 IEFGVAL
+391 IEFGASL
-398 HLKQMWH
+398 HLSEMWH
-405 IQESKSGTVTS
+405 VQESKSGTTS
-416 SGILLVDLNSPSLRK
+416 KNGILLVDLSAPSLRK
-431 HFPLETKMFSTVCKD
+431 NFPLDSNSFSTACKD

-451 RDSIREHFLTKVFSY
+451 RDSLREHFITKVFAY

-474 GSQIMDPENQTA
+474 GSQIMDPENESAIEDTKTN
-486 LEEAKLNTTTDL
+486 AKQNL

-504 LQAAMKKSAQEL
+504 LQAAMEKSSNNSKIKTGKGGAQDSH
-516 KEANGL
+516 
-522 NDVAQTS
+522 DV
-529 QDIDAAAV
+529 DAKAM
-537 KLVARAVVF
+537 KLVVRSVVF
-546 LWKNIRS
+546 LWKKFRL
-553 MFEHSMDRFVQTFQA
+553 MFENSLSQFVKAFES
-568 RASNP
+568 RCGNP
-573 VFKHDSKSAF
+573 VFKHNSSIAL
-583 DVYPRDPTRLSGRVS
+583 DVNPKDPTRLNGRAS
-598 RAQVLVAA
+598 RSQILIAA
-606 IRHAAG
+606 VRHAAG
-612 KTTGFEDAIYLL
+612 KITGFEDALYQQ
-624 GGVSAHEPIIHIA
+624 GGVCVHEPIINISLA
-637 LVMDT
+637 MNITSRTDGKGQI
-642 TNSEESTG
+642 E
-650 AINISPSLEE
+650 ISPSLEE
-660 LCKSTDQTLEYMCRV
+660 LCTFTDQTVEYMCRV
-675 VNLTQSDAA
+675 VNLTQNDAA
-684 EAHPGHRNDNSDS
+684 EAHPGHRSNSESD
-697 GDEVTTE
+697 GEMTAVKE
-704 GQHATSN
+704 ESN
-711 VPETAKDAAMKRAF
+711 EDMNLVGNLESPMKRAF
-725 GASFD
+725 GATFT
-730 EDLVVSAKNKIRAVL
+730 EDFVISSKNKIKAIL
-745 TEEYSRILAAQTQL
+745 TEEYNRTLANQTNL
-759 LCRFGSVFETKED
+759 LSRFGSIFESSND
-772 TAITDLCEGEPDGK
+772 DAITEICEGEPEGK
-786 TSADQCRNELGKVKK
+786 TPADQCRNELQKIKK
-801 MIRRLLSIKK
+801 MIRKLLTVKN
-811 SAMSAVD
+811 SAVLAVE
-818 NVVQGNIFALRT
+818 NVVQGNVFAVQTTAL
-830 DSFKEQIVNRVDT
+830 KKQIVDRVDH
-843 LVERLVKHVSMINH
+843 LVGRLVKHVSAINH
-857 NTMKDMCNEYS
+857 NSMKDMCNEYS

-876 NPEDSDELKE
+876 VPEDSDELKE
-886 LQRFFNDI
+886 LQKFFNDI
-894 QPRITELNESVRTV
+894 QPRITELNESVRNI
-908 VFSRVRFLTLQ
+908 VFLRVNFLTIE

-937 WPSEMESVQE
+937 WPSEIESVQE

-978 ERDIAKLYDMNSL
+978 DRDISKLYDMNSL

-1017 EDIAAQDVLLQLEP
+1017 ADIIGQDELLQIES
-1031 SDEFATFVQSFHGG
+1031 SDEFSIQVQSFNNK
-1045 LKPFQ
+1045 LQPFKD
-1050 ELWFAINDKLEH
+1050 LWFAVNDKLEH
-1062 FTTWYESP
+1062 FTTWYENP

-1088 ALMKVQKSF
+1088 ALLKVQKAF
-1097 DDSDQTG
+1097 DESEQTG

-1121 KLHPLMTLLCTRGMK
+1121 KIHPLMTLLCTRGMK
-1136 ARHWSN
+1136 ARHWAA

-1153 TPGANLEQMVQYGL
+1153 TPGANLEQMIQYGL

-1174 EDTCINAS
+1174 EETCINAS
-1182 KEYSLESSLN
+1182 KEYSLESSLD
-1192 KMEEEWNGV
+1192 KMEEEWDGII
-1201 VFGSKAYK
+1201 FGSKAYK
-1209 ESGTSILASVEE
+1209 ESGTSILSSVEE

-1236 RGSRYIGPFIDRIT
+1236 RGSRYIAPFIDRIT
-1250 KWEKMLSTLEDLI
+1250 KWEKMLATLEDLI

-1388 IQALVFDKDMAI
+1388 IQSLVFDKDMAI

-1410 VQFEYDNIKE
+1410 VEFEYDNIKE
-1420 KLIQPADSGGCVEIW
+1420 KLIQPADTGGCVEIW

-1440 TAMRKTMAYVLDT
+1440 TAMRKTMAFFLDE
-1453 SMEAYGVESPK
+1453 SMEAYGVETPK
-1464 GGRTEWLA
+1464 GGRTKWLA
-1472 RYPGQIV
+1472 NYPGQIV

-1485 YWTQETTT
+1485 YWTIETTA
-1493 ALTEAADGDKDAL
+1493 ALQDAANGNKEAL
-1506 KKYTDHLTGY
+1506 QKYTDHLTGF

-1530 IVRKTISS
+1530 IVRKTISA
-1538 LCVLDVHSRDTLQNL
+1538 LCVLDVHSRDTV
-1553 QDAKIDS
+1553 QDLANAKISS

-1572 IYIPGG
+1572 IHIPGG

-1596 ERLYAYEYLGNSSR
+1596 ERLYAYEYLGNSMR

-1706 ILTIT
+1706 ILTIN

-1826 RKFPDVNEDVLCLR
+1826 RKFPDVDEDILCLR

-1865 FPGVSLPVV
+1865 FPGVKLPVV

-1897 FLKKVYEI
+1897 FVKKVFEI

-1937 TLKERDPEDHRW
+1937 TLKERDPEDNRW

-1954 QIINP
+1954 QIMNP
-1959 KAVTMGQLYGE
+1959 KAITMGQLYGE

-1978 SDGVLA
+1978 SDGILA
-1984 IGYRNFSADPPKVGK
+1984 IGYRNFSSDPPKVGK

-2077 PCVTSWLQRLQQ
+2077 PCVTSWLQRIQQ
-2089 EPHDTESEVPCPA
+2089 EPHDPESEVPCPT
-2102 DKRTWNIDKKE
+2102 DKRTWNINKTE
-2113 ADNLNGLFEWLVDPA
+2113 AGNLNDLFEWLVDPA
-2128 LCFVRRMCKEYAP
+2128 LCFVQRMCKEYAP
-2141 TFDQTLVVGLCRLLE
+2141 TFDQTLVVGTCRLLE
-2156 GFFESALGVKDDG
+2156 GLLESALGVKEDN
-2169 KKKRRKKGEEVIKP
+2169 KRKRKKKGEEEVKP
-2183 SITQA
+2183 TITQA

-2198 IWSIGATI
+2198 IWSIGATVN
-2206 DGTGRIAFSD
+2206 GAGRDLFSAFM
-2216 FIHEFLADPNVCEKK
+2216 HKFLEDPMICEKD
-2231 KEYKAVNTQL
+2231 KEFKGVNTQL
-2241 MLRDWKYPFDAPRKL
+2241 MLRGWKYPFEGPRKFA
-2256 VGKIPSKNMYDE
+2256 GKIPSKNMYHE
-2268 RFSMETKKW
+2268 KFSLDKNKW
-2277 VGWMSTL
+2277 VGWMSDIV
-2284 SKHEIP
+2284 KAEIP
-2290 ADAAFASILV
+2290 PDAAFSSILV
-2300 STEVSQQLEYIMGTL
+2300 STEVSEQLEYIMGILTL
-2315 IAEKHPILLIG
+2315 EEHPILLVG

-2332 SALINKL
+2332 SALINKM

-2366 DIIDGQ
+2366 DIIDGC

-2390 LFIDDINMPQ
+2390 LFIDDINMPE

-2423 DNSEKS
+2423 DNKEKS
-2429 FRTMI
+2429 FRKMI
-2434 DCQLVAAMLPPGGS
+2434 DCQLIAAMLPPGGS

-2455 MMRWFSVV
+2455 MMRWFSVI
-2463 CIDEYQKPAMTLIFS
+2463 CIDEYKKDAMTTIFS
-2478 TILNWHMKVSKMP
+2478 AIVNWHMKVSKMP
-2491 NEITKHVKGLVEA
+2491 NEVTKHTNGLVEA
-2504 CVDIYEAACANLRP
+2504 CVDIYEASCANLRP

-2539 LALKPYEGMN
+2539 LALKPYDDMN
-2549 ATTIL
+2549 VATIL
-2554 PKLFLHE
+2554 PKLYLHE
-2561 VTRVIGDRLVNEED
+2561 VTRVIGDRLVNDED
-2575 KQWLLDACGETI
+2575 KQWLLNACGEII
-2587 EKSFSGHTLNKIL
+2587 ERCFTGHTLDKII

-2620 FGCYTDLGSQKPMYK
+2620 FGCYTDLGSQKPTYK
-2635 EVIDAQALIP
+2635 EVLDAQALIP
-2645 LFDQYLENY
+2645 LFEQYLENY
-2654 NTMAKTPMDLV
+2654 NTMSKTPMDLV

-2687 ALLVGVGG
+2687 SLLVGVGG

-2727 RDDLRII
+2727 RDDLRIV
-2734 LKAAGIGSKPF
+2734 LKKAGIGSKPF
-2745 AFLFSDTQIKYDDFV
+2745 VFLFSDTQIKYADFV

-2774 LFAADDKA
+2774 LFGADDKA
-2782 QIIDGMRVHAK
+2782 EIIDGMRVHAK
-2793 NLPNGKG
+2793 NLPNGRG
-2800 KNMSAEDLWEFYLQ
+2800 KNMSSEELWEYYLE

-2859 LEAVAAKFLST
+2859 LEAVAAKFLLP
-2870 IEMEDSVKS
+2870 IEMDDNVKS
-2879 QIIVTCSYLHNS
+2879 QIIVSCSYLHNS
-2891 VRTLASKFEEK
+2891 VRTLAAKFEDK
-2902 LKRVTYTTPTS
+2902 VKRVTYTTPTS

-2923 SLDVCREQVGLSRDR
+2923 SLDVCREQVGLMKDR

-2968 DSQEKTNEL
+2968 DSQVKTNEL
-2977 MVTIEKKLPGV
+2977 METIQKKLPGV

-3006 DSCNKMKSEC
+3006 DKCNAMKSEC

-3027 AMALKALDTLK
+3027 ESALKALDTLK

-3049 TPPAGVVLTMSA
+3049 TPPAGVVLTMTA
-3061 VCIMMG
+3061 VCIMMK

-3074 DPNDPTKKVTDF
+3074 DPNDPNKKIADF
-3086 WGPSKKHLLGDSKFL
+3086 WGPAKKHLLGDSKFL
-3101 SHLKVYDKD
+3101 SNLKVYDKD
-3110 NIDPKIMKKIRKTYI
+3110 NIDPKIMAKIRKTYI

-3130 QPNIVK
+3130 QPDIVK

-3176 KVTLEALGIKKAE
+3176 KITLEALGIKKAE

-3198 ALEANLSEAQTRK
+3198 ALEANLAEAQNRK
-3211 KDLEA
+3211 ADLEA
-3216 NVALCN
+3216 NVELCN

-3237 EKTRWGASV
+3237 EKSRWGASV
-3246 ERLNDEY
+3246 ERLSDEY
-3253 LQVTGNVLISAGL
+3253 LQVTGNVLVSAGL

-3280 IIKDWVVV
+3280 IIKDWVTV

-3295 CADEPSLVRTLGDQ
+3295 CADSPSLVRTLGDP

-3354 NMEKANQ
+3354 NMEKANS
-3361 LKAIKLTDEN
+3361 LKTIKFTDDN

-3420 STVEYSEE
+3420 NTVEYSED

-3529 ISNEI
+3529 ISNDIE
-3534 AEKQRITIE
+3534 EKQRITVE
-3543 TEKQIDEVRA
+3543 TEVKIDEVRA

-3584 WFAALFVKGIRN
+3584 WFSALFVKGIRQ
-3596 SEKSRDLEKRLENL
+3596 SEKSRDLSKRLENL
-3610 SAFFTYS
+3610 SHFFTYS

-3639 IRIAQAVGTV
+3639 VRIAQGNAAI

-3666 RHRNPAKDWLSEKG
+3666 KHRNPAKDWLSDKS
-3680 WGEFCRLSDLPAFSG
+3680 WGELCRLSELSAFSG
-3695 LRISIAGEPDL
+3695 LRISVAGEPDL

-3711 DSDDAESEPLPGDWN
+3711 DSDDAESEPLPSDWN
-3726 SRLDIFKKLLV
+3726 EKLDNFKKLLV

-3750 QNYIIDSMGHKYV
+3750 QNFIVYSMGEKYV
-3763 TPPSFNLPACFEESA
+3763 MPPPFNLPACFDESA

-3819 KAEKLMTDGKKN
+3819 KAEKLMDDGKKN

-3856 TTADECHDGYR
+3856 TTAEECHNDYR

-3891 EPPKGMKANIMGSY
+3891 EPPKGMRANILGSY
-3905 TNDPVCD
+3905 TNDPICD
-3912 PVFFASVEREVIFRR
+3912 PAFFNSVKREVIFRR

-3967 LAMFLNLYDE
+3967 LAMFLDLYEE
-3977 IPFKALNYCLGS
+3977 IPFKALNYCFGS

-4022 KITASGSYV
+4022 KITKSGSYI

-4038 QSYLTFIQTLPLTTK
+4038 QSYIAFIQTLPLTTK

-4067 DQKATRTLLAS
+4067 DQKGTRTLLAS

-4086 GGAADDEEEESSD
+4086 GGGGDDDDDDDEDNE
-4099 KDADKKETKSQ
+4099 KKVKKTQ
-4110 LELTFEIAAIQL
+4110 LELTYEIASIQL

-4128 YDMEF
+4128 YDMEY

-4143 NSMNTVLGQELERFN
+4143 NSMNTVLNQELERFN
-4158 KLSSVISQSLKDI
+4158 ALSAVISQSLQDTM
-4171 KDGIKGVIVMSAD
+4171 DGIKGVIVMSAD
-4184 LEIAGQSL
+4184 LEKAGKSL

-4211 LSSYVLDFLEKLK
+4211 LSSYVSDFLQKLQ
-4224 FLKTWLDGKSPPTF
+4224 FLKLWLDGKSPPAY

-4264 IDDVHFDYEMMSRPW
+4264 IDDVHFDFEMMPRSW

-4287 DGCYVYG
+4287 DGCYIYG
-4294 MFLDGA
+4294 LFLDGA
-4300 RWNPETKLLDHS
+4300 RWNGETKLLDSSH
-4312 RPKVL
+4312 PKVL

-4323 VWLKPAASAD
+4323 IWLKPAASSE
-4333 LKVFSHYV
+4333 LKVFDHYV

-4368 IPSEEGS
+4368 IPSKPNS
-4375 SDQWIKG
+4375 SDDWIKG

>member
-1 MASTSPNKNNKQTDL
+1 
-16 FLRRNN
+16 
-22 STTRRL
+22 
-28 KISSAGG
+28 
-35 AWSLSSTTDGTA
+35 
-47 IPQQPSQQN
+47 
-56 ILLQT
+56 
-61 KTATPTKKRS
+61 
-71 SSPPLSPVMLSP
+71 MLSP
-83 IRSARLS
+83 IRSARLAS
-90 PLVGHP
+90 EP
-96 DSMSE
+96 DAMSE
-101 TINGGRNGYMG
+101 TVGGAGHGFMG
-112 PFSVTDERQAYG
+112 PFSITDDRQAYG

-135 HSAGL
+135 HSSGL
-140 TMALMRHPQDHMDA
+140 TMDLMRHPQDHMDA
-154 VAAKEAEAAAN
+154 VAAKEAETAAS
-165 GGMRRASKGMSRSAS
+165 GGSLRSQSLRHSAS
-180 APLSLVPVSP
+180 APLSVVPVSP
-190 APRGLHKM
+190 APRGRHKL
-198 NRGPKPPTR
+198 NRGPKPATR
-207 RLNATD
+207 LMDTKN

-227 MAAVNARTVQTPHPY
+227 MQAVLSRTVQTPHPY
-242 RMNIP
+242 RMDFS
-247 GPLLTKG
+247 GELLTKG
-254 TDEWKVS
+254 TDEWKLKE
-261 DTTVQAIEKY
+261 TTLQAIEKY
-271 WNALST
+271 WNVLST
-277 SESDAREVHQDRVA
+277 SETDSREPGLERVA
-291 GIAARCEMHEKVA
+291 GIAARSDMGSKPA
-304 LKQFFDMTMV
+304 LQNYFDMLMA
-314 EVQYE
+314 EVHMDF
-319 YAAANRRTAL
+319 AAANRRITL
-329 NYKLLSPRRGGT
+329 DYKLLSPRRGGT
-341 GINPQDMRVIPQWW
+341 GIDPKDLRAIPQWW
-355 SSSEYRCPSWKI
+355 SSAEYRCPSWKV

-381 LHAMRKYYSA
+381 LNALLSYYSA
-391 IEFGVAL
+391 IEFGVAH
-398 HLKQMWH
+398 HLSEMWH
-405 IQESKSGTVTS
+405 EQKSKSGSANSV
-416 SGILLVDLNSPSLRK
+416 LLVDLSAPSVRK
-431 HFPLETKMFSTVCKD
+431 NFPLESRAFSTVCKD
-446 AMEDM
+446 TMEDM
-451 RDSIREHFLTKVFSY
+451 RDSIREHFLAKVFAF
-466 LVLTTRGM
+466 LVMTTRGM
-474 GSQIMDPENQTA
+474 GSQIMDPENQA
-486 LEEAKLNTTTDL
+486 ASGEATNASKNIL
-498 GPLELR
+498 GPLEVR
-504 LQAAMKKSAQEL
+504 LQAAMEKSAA
-516 KEANGL
+516 KNASSTNGDIFKSGL
-522 NDVAQTS
+522 DNDAKAT
-529 QDIDAAAV
+529 
-537 KLVARAVVF
+537 KLVVRGVVF
-546 LWKNIRS
+546 LWKQFRA
-553 MFEHSMDRFVQTFQA
+553 MFESSIDAFVDEFESRNMHPTFQHG
-568 RASNP
+568 STT
-573 VFKHDSKSAF
+573 AF
-583 DVYPRDPTRLSGRVS
+583 DVHPCAAARIPGRATRS
-598 RAQVLVAA
+598 QILVAA
-606 IRHAAG
+606 VRYASG
-612 KTTGFEDAIYLL
+612 KVTGFEDIIYQQ
-624 GGVSAHEPIIHIA
+624 GGVQLREPIIT
-637 LVMDT
+637 LSLSMDVKDSDGT
-642 TNSEESTG
+642 SVGEL
-650 AINISPSLEE
+650 AITPSLEM
-660 LCKSTDQTLEYMCRV
+660 LCGSTSRTLEYMCRI

-684 EAHPGHRNDNSDS
+684 EAHPGQRNNTDSDTEADGAADDSKEGANSS
-697 GDEVTTE
+697 SLE
-704 GQHATSN
+704 
-711 VPETAKDAAMKRAF
+711 PAAMKRAF

-730 EDLVVSAKNKIRAVL
+730 EDLVLTAQDKVRQVL
-745 TEEYSRILAAQTQL
+745 TAEYTRMLTTHKNL
-759 LCRFGSVFETKED
+759 LGRFESIFSNDRDDAVTS
-772 TAITDLCEGEPDGK
+772 LCENEAEGK
-786 TSADQCRNELGKVKK
+786 TPADRCRNELQSIKK
-801 MIRRLLSIKK
+801 MIRNLMRVKN
-811 SAMSAVD
+811 SALFAVD
-818 NVVQGNIFALRT
+818 NTVQSNIFSLQT
-830 DSFKEQIVNRVDT
+830 NGLKQQIATRVDG
-843 LVERLVKHVSMINH
+843 LVERLVKHVTSINH
-857 NTMKDMCNEYS
+857 TKMKEMCNEYS
-868 SITEKLVT
+868 SITETLVT

-886 LQRFFNDI
+886 LQKFFNDI
-894 QPRITELNESVRTV
+894 QPRITEMNEAVRNII
-908 VFSRVRFLTLQ
+908 FARVKFLTLGQ
-919 RGHYLGTGD
+919 GHYLGTGD
-928 KTLFAALFS
+928 KSLFAALFS

-978 ERDIAKLYDMNSL
+978 ERDIAKLYDMHSL
-991 EAPEIRRTVK
+991 EASEIKRTVK
-1001 KIKALEVSIE
+1001 KIRALEVTIE

-1017 EDIAAQDVLLQLEP
+1017 QDIAGQDELLQVES
-1031 SDEFATFVQSFHGG
+1031 SDEFSVQVASYDDK
-1045 LKPFQ
+1045 LKPFK
-1050 ELWFAINDKLEH
+1050 ELWFAIEDKLKH
-1062 FTTWYESP
+1062 FTTWHEDP

-1088 ALMKVQKSF
+1088 ALIKVQKGF
-1097 DDSDQTG
+1097 DDSEQTG

-1121 KLHPLMTLLCTRGMK
+1121 KMHPLMTLLCTRGMK
-1136 ARHWSN
+1136 ARHWSA

-1153 TPGANLEQMVQYGL
+1153 SPNANLSQMIQYGL

-1182 KEYSLESSLN
+1182 KEFSLEVSLN
-1192 KMEEEWNGV
+1192 KMEEEWEGV
-1201 VFGSKAYK
+1201 IFGSKAYK

-1236 RGSRYIGPFIDRIT
+1236 RGSRYIAPFLDRIT
-1250 KWEKMLSTLEDLI
+1250 KWEKMLATLEDLI

-1400 THMVSSEKEK
+1400 THMVSSEKER
-1410 VQFEYDNIKE
+1410 VEFEYDNIKE

-1440 TAMRKTMAYVLDT
+1440 TAMRKTMAYILDT
-1453 SMEAYGVESPK
+1453 SMDEYGIQSPK
-1464 GGRTEWLA
+1464 GDRTKWLA
-1472 RYPGQIV
+1472 DYPGQVV

-1485 YWTQETTT
+1485 YWTAETTSV
-1493 ALTEAADGDKDAL
+1493 LTQAAEGDKNAL
-1506 KKYTDHLTGY
+1506 QKYADKLTGY

-1530 IVRKTISS
+1530 IVRKTISA
-1538 LCVLDVHSRDTLQNL
+1538 LCVLDVHSRDTVQDLA
-1553 QDAKIDS
+1553 DAKICS

-1572 IYIPGG
+1572 IHIPGG
-1578 ESVETGSPASM
+1578 ESVKTGSPGSM

-1596 ERLYAYEYLGNSSR
+1596 ERQYAYEYLGNSMR

-1706 ILTIT
+1706 ILTIN
-1711 LAKVAKL
+1711 LAKMARL

-1727 IALRRTCNVFVT
+1727 ISLRRTCNIFVT

-1795 KLCSEQLSNQRH
+1795 KLCSEQLSNQKH

-1826 RKFPDVNEDVLCLR
+1826 RKFPDVDEDILCLR

-1874 DRSKMNPV
+1874 DRSKMDPV

-1897 FLKKVYEI
+1897 FKKKVYEI

-1915 MVVGLP
+1915 MVVGQA

-1937 TLKERDPEDHRW
+1937 TLKERDPEDSRW

-1959 KAVTMGQLYGE
+1959 KSITMGQLYGE

-1978 SDGVLA
+1978 SDGILA

-2077 PCVTSWLQRLQQ
+2077 PCVTSWLERMQQ
-2089 EPHDTESEVPCPA
+2089 ETHDPESETPCPPG
-2102 DKRTWNIDKKE
+2102 KRTWNISKDE
-2113 ADNLNGLFEWLVDPA
+2113 ADNLNGLFEWLIDPA
-2128 LCFVRRMCKEYAP
+2128 LCFVRRMVKEFAP
-2141 TFDQTLVVGLCRLLE
+2141 TLDQTLVVGCCRLLE
-2156 GFFESALGVKDDG
+2156 GLLESMLGYQDTG
-2169 KKKRRKKGEEVIKP
+2169 KKKKRGEVTEKKTIN
-2183 SITQA
+2183 QA
-2188 TMESSFLFAL
+2188 AMESSFFFAL
-2198 IWSIGATI
+2198 VWSVGGTI
-2206 DGTGRIAFSD
+2206 DGAGREAFST
-2216 FIHEFLADPNVCEKK
+2216 FIMAFIEDPALCEKN

-2241 MLRDWKYPFDAPRKL
+2241 MLRDWKYPYDSPRKFA
-2256 VGKIPSKNMYDE
+2256 GKLPSKNVYGE
-2268 RFSMETKKW
+2268 RFSVETHKW
-2277 VGWMSTL
+2277 VGWMS
-2284 SKHEIP
+2284 KGKYEIP
-2290 ADAAFASILV
+2290 ADAAFSSILV
-2300 STEVSQQLEYIMGTL
+2300 PTELTEQLEYIMGVL
-2315 IAEKHPILLIG
+2315 VREMHPILIIG

-2332 SALINKL
+2332 SALISKL
-2339 LCKTLPQEIYRMIK
+2339 LTKDMPQEIYRMIK
-2353 VGFTARTEAGAAQ
+2353 VGYTAQTQPGAAQ
-2366 DIIDGQ
+2366 EIIDGR
-2372 LGKRKRGVYGPP
+2372 LGKRRKGVFGPP

-2390 LFIDDINMPQ
+2390 IFIDDINMPE
-2400 IEEYGAQPPVEL
+2400 IEEYGAQAPVEL

-2423 DNSEKS
+2423 DNKEKA
-2429 FRTMI
+2429 FRKMI

-2455 MMRWFSVV
+2455 MMRWFSVI
-2463 CIDEYQKPAMTLIFS
+2463 CIDEFHTAALTKIFS
-2478 TILNWHMKVSKMP
+2478 TILDWHMIVSKMP
-2491 NEITKHVKGLVEA
+2491 NEITKHSKGLVNA
-2504 CVDIYEAACANLRP
+2504 CVDIYNAARANLRP

-2539 LALKPYEGMN
+2539 LAMKPYEGME
-2549 ATTIL
+2549 AGSIL

-2561 VTRVIGDRLVNEED
+2561 VTRVIGDRLVNTED
-2575 KQWLLDACGETI
+2575 KQWLLDKSGEVI
-2587 EKSFSGHTLNKIL
+2587 ENNFSGHTLDKLL

-2605 TGVQVASLDAQRCLF
+2605 SGVQVASLDAQRCLF
-2620 FGCYTDLGSQKPMYK
+2620 FGSYTDIGSQKPMYK
-2635 EVIDAQALIP
+2635 NVKDAQALIP
-2645 LFDQYLENY
+2645 LFEQYLENY
-2654 NTMAKTPMDLV
+2654 NSMAKTPMDLV

-2734 LKAAGIGSKPF
+2734 LKAAGIGAKPYV
-2745 AFLFSDTQIKYDDFV
+2745 FLFSDTQIKYNDFV

-2782 QIIDGMRVHAK
+2782 VILDGMRAHAK
-2793 NLPNGKG
+2793 NLPNGRG
-2800 KNMSAEDLWEFYLQ
+2800 KNMSAEELWEFYLQ

-2850 WFFQWPTDA
+2850 WFFEWPTDA
-2859 LEAVAAKFLST
+2859 LEAVATKFMAT
-2870 IEMEDSVKS
+2870 IEMEEEVKS
-2879 QIIVTCSYLHNS
+2879 QIITTCSYLHSS
-2891 VRTLASKFEEK
+2891 VRALAGKFEEK

-2923 SLDVCREQVGLSRDR
+2923 ALDVCREKVGLMRDR

-2943 DKLDFAAEQVAT
+2943 DKLDFAAEQVAH
-2955 MQQELTDLLPVLA
+2955 MQEELTALLPVLA

-2977 MVTIEKKLPGV
+2977 MATIEKKLPGV

-2993 TVGQE
+2993 TVGAE
-2998 AAVVQVEA
+2998 AAIVQVEA
-3006 DSCNKMKSEC
+3006 DKCNKMKSEC

-3061 VCIMMG
+3061 VCIMMS
-3067 VKSEKIK
+3067 VKPEKIK
-3074 DPNDPTKKVTDF
+3074 DPNDPTKKVTDY
-3086 WGPSKKHLLGDSKFL
+3086 WGPAKKNLLGDSKFL

-3110 NIDPKIMKKIRKTYI
+3110 NIAPKIMAKIRKTYI

-3161 VAPKKAKLAESEAQL
+3161 VAPKKAKLAESEGQL
-3176 KVTLEALGIKKAE
+3176 KVTLEALGVKKSE
-3189 LKKVEDDLA
+3189 LKKVEDDLG
-3198 ALEANLSEAQTRK
+3198 ALEANLAEAVRK
-3211 KDLEA
+3211 KADLEA
-3216 NVALCN
+3216 NVELCN
-3222 DKLVRAQELLDGLGG
+3222 DKLVRAQQLLDSLGG
-3237 EKTRWGASV
+3237 EKSRWSESV
-3246 ERLNDEY
+3246 ERLALEY
-3253 LQVTGNVLISAGL
+3253 TQVTGNVLISAGL

-3280 IIKDWVVV
+3280 IIMDWVSI

-3295 CADEPSLVRTLGDQ
+3295 CADKPSLVRTLGDP

-3354 NMEKANQ
+3354 NMEKANK
-3361 LKAIKLTDEN
+3361 LKSIKLTDEN

-3405 LTFKQGGVLCIRLGD
+3405 LTFKQGGVICIRLGD
-3420 STVEYSEE
+3420 SVVEYSEE

-3466 LTIVVV
+3466 LTTVVL

-3489 AENAKKLKECED
+3489 AESAKKLKECED
-3501 NILAILSSAEG
+3501 NILHILSSAEG
-3512 NILENADAIKA
+3512 NILENADAIQA
-3523 LKDSKE
+3523 LKDSKT
-3529 ISNEI
+3529 ISNDI
-3534 AEKQRITIE
+3534 AEKQRITVE

-3584 WFAALFVKGIRN
+3584 WFSALFVKGIRN
-3596 SEKSRDLEKRLENL
+3596 SEKSRDLEKRLLNL

-3631 LLFSFLTT
+3631 LMFSFLTT
-3639 IRIAQAVGTV
+3639 VRIAQGNSEI

-3666 RHRNPAKDWLSEKG
+3666 KNRNPAKDWLSEKG

-3695 LRISIAGEPDL
+3695 LRISISGEPDA
-3706 WKVIY
+3706 WRKIY
-3711 DSDDAESEPLPGDWN
+3711 DSDDAETEPLPGDWN
-3726 SRLDIFKKLLV
+3726 ERLDTFKRMLV
-3737 LRCIRPDKLELAI
+3737 LRCIRPDKLELAV
-3750 QNYIIDSMGHKYV
+3750 QNFIIESMGEQYV
-3763 TPPSFNLPACFEESA
+3763 TPPPFNLPACFDESA

-3819 KAEKLMTDGKKN
+3819 KAEKLMVDGKKN

-3856 TTADECHDGYR
+3856 TTAEECHNDYR

-3891 EPPKGMKANIMGSY
+3891 EPPKGMRANIMGSY
-3905 TNDPVCD
+3905 TNDPICD
-3912 PVFFASVEREVIFRR
+3912 PIFFSSVEREVIFRR
-3927 MLYSLCFFHAN
+3927 MLYSLCFFHSN

-3967 LAMFLNLYDE
+3967 LAMFLDLYEE
-3977 IPFKALNYCLGS
+3977 IPFKALNYCYGA

-4015 EMLEDDH
+4015 EMLMDNH
-4022 KITASGSYV
+4022 KITPSGDYI

-4038 QSYLTFIQTLPLTTK
+4038 QSYLTFIATLPLTTK

-4067 DQKATRTLLAS
+4067 DQKATRTLLTS

-4086 GGAADDEEEESSD
+4086 GGGGGDDDDDDDGDGEG
-4099 KDADKKETKSQ
+4099 KKETKSQ
-4110 LELTFEIAAIQL
+4110 LELTFEIADTQL
-4122 EKIPPL
+4122 QKIPPQ
-4128 YDMEF
+4128 YDMEY

-4143 NSMNTVLGQELERFN
+4143 NSMNTVLGQELQRFN
-4158 KLSSVISQSLKDI
+4158 NLNGIISQSLQDI
-4171 KDGIKGVIVMSAD
+4171 KDGIKGIIVMSAD

-4197 PDKWLDASYPSLKP
+4197 PDKWLDNSYPSLKP
-4211 LSSYVLDFLEKLK
+4211 LSSYVIDFLEKLK
-4224 FLKTWLDGKSPPTF
+4224 FLKTWLDGKAPPTF

-4264 IDDVHFDYEMMSRPW
+4264 IDDVHFDYEMMPRSW
-4279 ETYRKPPK
+4279 ESYRKPPK

-4300 RWNPETKLLDHS
+4300 RWNQDAKVLDHS
-4312 RPKVL
+4312 LPKIL
-4317 FSEAPT
+4317 FSGAPT
-4323 VWLKPAASAD
+4323 VWLKPAASKD
-4333 LKVFSHYV
+4333 LKVFPHCKYFFIFHTFNFQAIQHFFLKL
-4341 CPTYKTSQRYGMLS
+4341 TYIILQH
-4355 TTGHS
+4355 GH
-4360 TNFVMYLK
+4360 
-4368 IPSEEGS
+4368 
-4375 SDQWIKG
+4375 
-4382 GVAALTQL
+4382 
-4390 DD
+4390 